1 MMLTLRYSVILFAM
15 TSTGLVSAQSASL
28 NQAIDQVY
36 PALVRLDV
44 VSMVPDDGRMAKRRS
59 FGSGAIISK
68 EGHVITN
75 HHVAGKAVAITCR
88 LSDGTLVP
96 AKLVGTDPL
105 ADIAVVQL
113 TPPSDKTMAAWPVAC
128 FGNSNEV
135 QVGDIV
141 FAMGSPAAL
150 SQSVTRGIVSN
161 AAIILPDMGRRSAGM
176 LLDGEDVGGLVR
188 WIGHDAVIFGGNS
201 GGPLVN
207 EQGEIIGINEV
218 GIGSLGGAIPGN
230 LAESVALSLI
240 DTGMVK
246 RSWIGITFQARFL
259 HQPKGVLIGGVVP
272 GSPAEEAGLKAGDLI
287 TAYDGKP
294 VDCSCGEDL
303 PLFHAILL
311 GTPVGQAVQVVYE
324 RQGQA
329 RNTEVVTQLRPKV
342 FLDPE
347 ELRAWGMVAR
357 DITPMLALELK
368 QAQVQGVFISSVR
381 PGGPCVTAKPELEP
395 GDVIVALQG
404 QPVTSLASLREQTSA
419 LQGESSDRLTAAV
432 TFVRKNDTYVSVVRI
447 GSDQDDRKVGFAQ
460 KAWLPVRT
468 QVMTRD
474 LIKAMDLPIRRGTR
488 VIQVFEGRSAE
499 KAGIQIGDILLKL
512 DGETIAASNVGDTE
526 ALNQMV
532 RQYPVGSKVA
542 VELLRQGEPM
552 TVEVELEVA
561 QETTFQKDRYES
573 KLLEFSVRDVAFD
586 DHVDLQLEPGQQG
599 VYVERVQRAG
609 WADLA
614 GVTAGDLLLSIDGQ
628 RTLTVKDVETVL
640 EEAQASSRDSLV
652 FFMQRG
658 IYTQYVE
665 VKTNRD

>member
-1 MMLTLRYSVILFAM
+1 
-15 TSTGLVSAQSASL
+15 
-28 NQAIDQVY
+28 
-36 PALVRLDV
+36 
-44 VSMVPDDGRMAKRRS
+44 
-59 FGSGAIISK
+59 
-68 EGHVITN
+68 
-75 HHVAGKAVAITCR
+75 
-88 LSDGTLVP
+88 
-96 AKLVGTDPL
+96 
-105 ADIAVVQL
+105 
-113 TPPSDKTMAAWPVAC
+113 
-128 FGNSNEV
+128 
-135 QVGDIV
+135 
-141 FAMGSPAAL
+141 
-150 SQSVTRGIVSN
+150 
-161 AAIILPDMGRRSAGM
+161 
-176 LLDGEDVGGLVR
+176 
-188 WIGHDAVIFGGNS
+188 
-201 GGPLVN
+201 
-207 EQGEIIGINEV
+207 IIGINEI

-230 LAESVALSLI
+230 LAESVANLLI
-240 DTGMVK
+240 ETGRVK
-246 RSWIGITFQARFL
+246 RSWIGITFQARFE

-272 GSPAEEAGLKAGDLI
+272 DSPAEDAGLKAGDLI

-311 GTPVGQAVQVVYE
+311 GSSVGQAVTVAYE
-324 RQGQA
+324 RQGEA
-329 RNTEVVTQLRPKV
+329 LNTGVVTQLRPKV
-342 FLDPE
+342 FLDPK
-347 ELRAWGMVAR
+347 ELRDWGMVAR

-368 QAQVQGVFISSVR
+368 QPQVQGVFISSVR
-381 PGGPCVTAKPELEP
+381 SGGPCATAKPELEP
-395 GDVIVALQG
+395 GDVIVAVQG
-404 QPVTSLASLREQTSA
+404 QPVVSLASLREQTSA
-419 LQGESSDRLTAAV
+419 LLDESSDRFTAAV

-447 GSDQDDRKVGFAQ
+447 GSGRDDRKVGVAQ

-532 RQYPVGSKVA
+532 RQYPVGSKLA
-542 VELLRQGEPM
+542 VELLRQGEPL

-586 DHVDLQLEPGQQG
+586 DHVDLQLEPSQQG

-614 GVTAGDLLLSIDGQ
+614 GITAGDLLLSIDGQ
-628 RTLTVKDVETVL
+628 RTSTVEEVEIIL
-640 EEAQASSRDSLV
+640 EKAQASSRDSLV